1 MEKLKKLIC
10 FCDII
15 LKYSTNFNQYI
26 RKKDPQNAFFS
37 KYVQIMFNNTKNRY
51 LFKMLKQSTPNH
63 LLTQRVRQTS
73 ITLFHKFS
81 HVLLPFPRSPP
92 FNKSMLCRKTERKNE
107 YGENCERA
115 RKILSFLHLQKKK
128 KGNENEAR
136 HVLTY
141 VKHFVVKMM
150 QNVSYINYFEIP
162 HKILRNCVLVI

>member
-1 MEKLKKLIC
+1 MLDHSHIYYNIYYYIRQAHMWTWCVNICVLQRHSKFCCIFPHGSILLFMEKLKKKYF

-51 LFKMLKQSTPNH
+51 IFIMLKQSTPNH

-81 HVLLPFPRSPP
+81 HVLLPFFCRFLAPHHLINRCYAERQKEKK
-92 FNKSMLCRKTERKNE
+92 NTAKTVNAHEKS
-107 YGENCERA
+107 
-115 RKILSFLHLQKKK
+115 
-128 KGNENEAR
+128 
-136 HVLTY
+136 
-141 VKHFVVKMM
+141 
-150 QNVSYINYFEIP
+150 
-162 HKILRNCVLVI
+162 